1 MWLIV
6 LSCKFHYTD
15 EKNITLPAREAR
27 KERKES
33 VSIVT
38 TRLLAEIPLFSKMD
52 DQEREELRVIM
63 TERIFQPGQVVMKA
77 GEPGSAFN
85 IIERG
90 EVEIWLTDTD
100 GKKVVL
106 DVLGPGKFFGEL
118 AMLSG
123 ETRSASAT
131 SSEEVV
137 TLELDRDEFFA
148 FLRQRPDAALDVL
161 TELGERLKHT
171 DDILR
176 TRVSRNP
183 NEELDERLS
192 LGQRIADIIAE
203 FSGSIPFLLLNLV
216 IFVIWL
222 VINAVGPKNWQFDPY
237 PFQFLTMAVS
247 LEAIFLSIFVLVSQ
261 NRQAAKDRIKADLD
275 YQVDVKAEMEMSVMG
290 AKIHEM
296 ERKLHHI
303 HSDLL
308 AANAG
313 KEPVAAPTEGST
325 GHIHAGQ

>member
-1 MWLIV
+1 M
-6 LSCKFHYTD
+6 
-15 EKNITLPAREAR
+15 
-27 KERKES
+27 
-33 VSIVT
+33 
-38 TRLLAEIPLFSKMD
+38 
-52 DQEREELRVIM
+52 
-63 TERIFQPGQVVMKA
+63 
-77 GEPGSAFN
+77 
-85 IIERG
+85 
-90 EVEIWLTDTD
+90 
-100 GKKVVL
+100 L

-118 AMLSG
+118 SMLTG

-131 SSEEVV
+131 SEEEVV
-137 TLELDRDEFFA
+137 TLELDRDEFFD
-148 FLRQRPDAALDVL
+148 FLRRRPEAAIDVL
-161 TELGERLKHT
+161 TELGQRLKHA

-183 NEELDERLS
+183 NEEIDEHIS

-222 VINAVGPKNWQFDPY
+222 VANTAGPKIDQFDPF

-261 NRQAAKDRIKADLD
+261 NRQAAKDRIKADMD
-275 YQVDVKAEMEMSVMG
+275 YQVNVKAEMEMTVM
-290 AKIHEM
+290 ASRIHDM

-308 AANAG
+308 EFKG
-313 KEPVAAPTEGST
+313 EST
-325 GHIHAGQ
+325 NHHAMQ

>member
-1 MWLIV
+1 M
-6 LSCKFHYTD
+6 S
-15 EKNITLPAREAR
+15 
-27 KERKES
+27 S
-33 VSIVT
+33 VT
-38 TRLLAEIPLFSKMD
+38 TQRLAEIPLFSNMD
-52 DQEREELRVIM
+52 DEERRELRSLM

-77 GEPGSAFN
+77 GEEGSSFQ

-90 EVEIWLTDTD
+90 EVEIWLIDTE

-106 DVLGPGKFFGEL
+106 DVLGPGKFIGEL
-118 AMLSG
+118 AMLTG
-123 ETRSASAT
+123 ESRSASVT
-131 SSEEVV
+131 SEEEVA
-137 TLELDRDEFFA
+137 TLELDRDAFFD
-148 FLRQRPDAALDVL
+148 FLRRRPDAAIDVL

-183 NEELDERLS
+183 NDEIDEHLS
-192 LGQRIADIIAE
+192 FGQRVADIIAG

-222 VINAVGPKNWQFDPY
+222 VANTAGPKIDQFDPF

-261 NRQAAKDRIKADLD
+261 NRQAAKDRIKADMD
-275 YQVDVKAEMEMSVMG
+275 YQVNVKAEMEMTVIASR
-290 AKIHEM
+290 IHDM

-308 AANAG
+308 EFKG
-313 KEPVAAPTEGST
+313 EGT
-325 GHIHAGQ
+325 NHKAMQ